1 MKIGIVG
8 ENGGDGFVAARV
20 TQELSILTIDSRQMG
35 HHFGETDNGKTGRV
49 NDGIDTLGLQ
59 FWPST
64 AVECCRGKRLAE
76 MSDESRGVHI
86 ARRFAGRD
94 EKLQRGNLPKCNSGF
109 ASIGSKTQMSTQ
121 REPVPGIVV
130 QGNLSRVTVGQ
141 FAERF
146 RAEVIPLSN
155 TFGYFCASLPMSEE
169 VLKEYLEEP
178 VAALPTNIAGMLP
191 RISILLVPYLER
203 SGHRAAP
210 KTKNGSARGAEK
222 IGEFV
227 VEERPAAGKQSWAS
241 EVRFETETVLVFA
254 FKEQDV
260 AEYHYRLYRRLAT
273 LVADNLPN
281 LPWAGYKAA
290 LREEISNGVHG
301 EVDEESW
308 QAKQKLLRRQSEV
321 KRDTRLFEEYAR
333 QSFIDTLTLYLHGI
347 CCDIDVETG
356 PRQLP
361 SRHLRK
367 RLLFLKT
374 MYPPPDGYAVF
385 PEDDD
390 VKNSK

>member
-1 MKIGIVG
+1 
-8 ENGGDGFVAARV
+8 
-20 TQELSILTIDSRQMG
+20 
-35 HHFGETDNGKTGRV
+35 
-49 NDGIDTLGLQ
+49 
-59 FWPST
+59 
-64 AVECCRGKRLAE
+64 
-76 MSDESRGVHI
+76 MSS
-86 ARRFAGRD
+86 
-94 EKLQRGNLPKCNSGF
+94 
-109 ASIGSKTQMSTQ
+109 Q

-130 QGNLSRVTVGQ
+130 QGNLARVAVGQ

-203 SGHRAAP
+203 SADRAP
-210 KTKNGSARGAEK
+210 SKTKGNNARVVEK
-222 IGEFV
+222 VGEFV
-227 VEERPAAGKQSWAS
+227 VEERPAEGQQSWAS
-241 EVRFETETVLVFA
+241 EVRFENETVLVFA

-273 LVADNLPN
+273 LVADNLPAD
-281 LPWAGYKAA
+281 PWDGYKAA
-290 LREEISNGVHG
+290 LREELNNAVHG

-308 QAKQKLLRRQSEV
+308 QAKQALLRRQNGV
-321 KRDTRLFEEYAR
+321 KRDTRVFEEYAR

-367 RLLFLKT
+367 RLNFFKNL
-374 MYPPPDGYAVF
+374 YPPPDGYAVF
-385 PEDDD
+385 PEDDEE
-390 VKNSK
+390 KNALR

>member
-1 MKIGIVG
+1 
-8 ENGGDGFVAARV
+8 
-20 TQELSILTIDSRQMG
+20 
-35 HHFGETDNGKTGRV
+35 
-49 NDGIDTLGLQ
+49 
-59 FWPST
+59 
-64 AVECCRGKRLAE
+64 
-76 MSDESRGVHI
+76 MSS
-86 ARRFAGRD
+86 
-94 EKLQRGNLPKCNSGF
+94 
-109 ASIGSKTQMSTQ
+109 Q

-130 QGNLSRVTVGQ
+130 QGNLARVAVGQ

-203 SGHRAAP
+203 SADRAAT
-210 KTKNGSARGAEK
+210 KTKGGNARTVEK
-222 IGEFV
+222 VGEFV
-227 VEERPAAGKQSWAS
+227 VEERPAEGKQSWAS
-241 EVRFETETVLVFA
+241 EVRFENETVLMFA

-273 LVADNLPN
+273 LVADNLPAQ
-281 LPWAGYKAA
+281 PWDGYKTAI
-290 LREEISNGVHG
+290 REELNNGVHG

-308 QAKQKLLRRQSEV
+308 QAKQALLRRQNGV

-367 RLLFLKT
+367 RLNFFKSL
-374 MYPPPDGYAVF
+374 YPPPDGYAVF

-390 VKNSK
+390 EKNALR

>member
-1 MKIGIVG
+1 M
-8 ENGGDGFVAARV
+8 
-20 TQELSILTIDSRQMG
+20 
-35 HHFGETDNGKTGRV
+35 
-49 NDGIDTLGLQ
+49 
-59 FWPST
+59 
-64 AVECCRGKRLAE
+64 
-76 MSDESRGVHI
+76 
-86 ARRFAGRD
+86 
-94 EKLQRGNLPKCNSGF
+94 
-109 ASIGSKTQMSTQ
+109 
-121 REPVPGIVV
+121 
-130 QGNLSRVTVGQ
+130 SRVTVGQ

-178 VAALPTNIAGMLP
+178 VAALPTNIASMLP

-203 SGHRAAP
+203 SASPSSVKAKSKGAGVSSSSRAA
-210 KTKNGSARGAEK
+210 EK
-222 IGEFV
+222 VGEFV
-227 VEERPAAGKQSWAS
+227 VEERPEEGKQSWAS
-241 EVRFETETVLVFA
+241 EVRFENETVLVFA

-260 AEYHYRLYRRLAT
+260 AEYHYRLYRRLAA
-273 LVADNLPN
+273 LIAGNLPADA
-281 LPWAGYKAA
+281 WDGYKAN
-290 LREEISNGVHG
+290 LREELNNTVHG

-308 QAKQKLLRRQSEV
+308 QAKQALLRRQTGV

-367 RLLFLKT
+367 RLNFFKG
-374 MYPPPDGYAVF
+374 MYPPPEGYAVF
-385 PEDDD
+385 PEDDEP
-390 VKNSK
+390 KPSK

>member
-1 MKIGIVG
+1 
-8 ENGGDGFVAARV
+8 
-20 TQELSILTIDSRQMG
+20 
-35 HHFGETDNGKTGRV
+35 
-49 NDGIDTLGLQ
+49 
-59 FWPST
+59 
-64 AVECCRGKRLAE
+64 
-76 MSDESRGVHI
+76 MSS
-86 ARRFAGRD
+86 
-94 EKLQRGNLPKCNSGF
+94 
-109 ASIGSKTQMSTQ
+109 Q
-121 REPVPGIVV
+121 REPLPGIVV
-130 QGNLSRVTVGQ
+130 QGNLARVAVGQ

-169 VLKEYLEEP
+169 MLKEYLEEP

-203 SGHRAAP
+203 SGDRGTA
-210 KTKNGSARGAEK
+210 KTKSGSARLGEK
-222 IGEFV
+222 VGEFV
-227 VEERPAAGKQSWAS
+227 VEERPAEGKQSWAS
-241 EVRFETETVLVFA
+241 EVRFENETVLMFA

-273 LVADNLPN
+273 LVADNLPAH
-281 LPWAGYKAA
+281 PWDGYKAA
-290 LREEISNGVHG
+290 IREELNNGVHG

-308 QAKQKLLRRQSEV
+308 QAKQALLRRQNGV

-367 RLLFLKT
+367 RLNFFKT
-374 MYPPPDGYAVF
+374 LYPPPDGYAVF

-390 VKNSK
+390 EKNALR